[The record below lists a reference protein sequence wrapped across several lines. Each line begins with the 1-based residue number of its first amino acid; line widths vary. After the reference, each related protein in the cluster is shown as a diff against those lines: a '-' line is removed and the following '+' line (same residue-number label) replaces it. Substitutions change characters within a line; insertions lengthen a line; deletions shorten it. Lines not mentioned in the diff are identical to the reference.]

1 MYLKKMVYKNVGPL
15 KEVSINM
22 PFNDDESP
30 KPIIL
35 VGENGSGKSTLL
47 SNIVDSFY
55 EMAGTAFTNVRVSDT
70 GHSYQYYKI
79 ISPSQITFGNQYLY
93 SYIQYTDSVDY
104 IFKCGKITFEEFKEN
119 CEQAPFLG
127 SWGNENNIK
136 VTSITKEQAEKIFSE
151 NIFAYFGPDRYEKP
165 NWMGEKYFDISD
177 YEHPY
182 TAPHYNGTLINPI
195 SVNNVTATNLQWL
208 LDLIVDSRADI
219 YYDGNSFNLAHYPNG
234 NINNYIALGN
244 CRKQIERIMSQI
256 KNQEV
261 YFDLNI
267 RNNSGSRFN
276 IKKVSNN
283 ELITPQ
289 LDALSTGE
297 IALFNMFSTIV
308 KYADK
313 LEINNSIH
321 LENIT
326 GIIIVDE
333 IELHLHGSMQKEVLP
348 KLIKLFPKV
357 QFVIT
362 THSPL
367 FLLGMKNE
375 FGDDGFE
382 IYQLPTG
389 TQITAESFSEFQR
402 AFDYMTE
409 TQQYQKEVQKAI
421 QDATDTRPLIITE
434 GSTDWRHIKAAM
446 NTLSQQAEHRE
457 IFDNIDIDFLEYDSR
472 KTTEDSEIKLQL
484 EMGNAALCTMCKDF
498 AKIKQNRKL
507 IFIADRDDASTN
519 SELGDS
525 SGKRFKSWGNNV
537 YSIILPIPSHRID
550 TPNICIE
557 HYYSDD
563 EIKTPVPINEI
574 QRRIFIGNE
583 FDEFGRDRTNTFMCK
598 KLNSC
603 GCNKINIIDDQVYST
618 QFGSHDNYA
627 LSKMRFALMI
637 LKKEPPFDNFNFDSF
652 IELFEI
658 IKEILDLPLV

>member
-55 EMAGTAFTNVRVSDT
+55 EMAGNAFTNVRKSDA
-70 GHSYQYYKI
+70 GNAYQYYKV
-79 ISPSQITFGNQYLY
+79 ISPTQITFGSQYLY
-93 SYIQYTDSVDY
+93 SYIQYSDSVDY
-104 IFKCGKITFEEFKEN
+104 IFKCGKLSFEEFKEK
-119 CEQAPFLG
+119 CEQPPFFG
-127 SWGNENNIK
+127 SWGNKDNVK
-136 VTSITKEQAEKIFSE
+136 LTSITKEKAEKTFSE
-151 NIFAYFGPDRYEKP
+151 SVFAYFGPNRYEKP
-165 NWMGEKYFDISD
+165 NWMGEKYYDLSD

-182 TAPHYNGTLINPI
+182 TTPHYNGTLDNPI

-219 YYDGNSFNLAHYPNG
+219 YYDSEGFHLTHFPSG
-234 NINNYIALGN
+234 NINNYIALGD

-256 KNQEV
+256 MKQEV
-261 YFDLNI
+261 YFDLNV

-326 GIIIVDE
+326 GIVIIDE

-382 IYQLPTG
+382 VYQLPTG